1 MEKSLL
7 KNEYLDE
14 ADNELTNL
22 SLMKNYL
29 EKTNRTDV
37 EFSQFRRIDS
47 LTLVDNGI
55 KIPDLLIM
63 KESKGKTDILQKK
76 QQKYTGDEISELMQR
91 TGLEKEDIIVLLQ
104 DGMQLEEIGKAADQL
119 PFKEISES
127 AAIREMIRR
136 DIDTNQLALLE
147 SKGIE
152 VVAMKDGSL
161 QVTNLEKLAEVEEN
175 GMVLLDPDFQKNL
188 EPFEQMGLDRK
199 SVV

>member
-63 KESKGKTDILQKK
+63 KESKGKTDILQKSNK
-76 QQKYTGDEISELMQR
+76 NIQATKYL
-91 TGLEKEDIIVLLQ
+91 
-104 DGMQLEEIGKAADQL
+104 
-119 PFKEISES
+119 
-127 AAIREMIRR
+127 
-136 DIDTNQLALLE
+136 N
-147 SKGIE
+147 
-152 VVAMKDGSL
+152 
-161 QVTNLEKLAEVEEN
+161 
-175 GMVLLDPDFQKNL
+175 
-188 EPFEQMGLDRK
+188 
-199 SVV
+199 

>member
-127 AAIREMIRR
+127 AASRQRSPQNRR
-136 DIDTNQLALLE
+136 
-147 SKGIE
+147 S
-152 VVAMKDGSL
+152 
-161 QVTNLEKLAEVEEN
+161 
-175 GMVLLDPDFQKNL
+175 
-188 EPFEQMGLDRK
+188 R
-199 SVV
+199 